1 VQRVPCPS
9 TFVIEPISKTVSL
22 CMRQREREGCRE
34 CQCCVP
40 LNVDDDGETIVTI
53 FASCRNRPAGRG
65 GWAALTMA
73 EAPGHGANSARLTT
87 FRLLAKYRFVNKV
100 FKALSD
106 PTRRRVLQ
114 LLRQRP
120 MSAGELSDHFAVSK
134 PTMSAHFAVLQE
146 AGLIE
151 AEKSGRT
158 IIYRLVMSVLEEALL
173 GFAQTF
179 GWGLESKRA
188 TRFTHHKLA
197 KRTAKGEV

>member
-1 VQRVPCPS
+1 
-9 TFVIEPISKTVSL
+9 
-22 CMRQREREGCRE
+22 M
-34 CQCCVP
+34 
-40 LNVDDDGETIVTI
+40 
-53 FASCRNRPAGRG
+53 
-65 GWAALTMA
+65 
-73 EAPGHGANSARLTT
+73 
-87 FRLLAKYRFVNKV
+87 NKV
-100 FKALSD
+100 FTARSD

-120 MSAGELSDHFAVSK
+120 MSAGELSDHFPVSK
-134 PTMSAHFAVLQE
+134 PTMSAHFAVLQG

-188 TRFTHHKLA
+188 TRVTHHKLA
-197 KRTAKGEV
+197 KRPAKGEV